1 MAAIDTQLLAG
12 VLTNRAWVLEV
23 QFFGADTDSP
33 NADIGD
39 AAELW
44 LSPAGVR
51 APTEGQRILLTS
63 ADGQL
68 VKPENHIWQVQVADT
83 LAADWAPG
91 TYDLELSRL
100 DADLGASALYVG
112 RVAIGRSLSQIV
124 ESADGSPIGLAA
136 SLGGGGG
143 VRQVFAGAVRVV
155 DGATGPVG
163 RLTWLPTSGAYLA
176 RPGDRLLLDSAGGAF
191 IVTLPADPAEGAEIE
206 ALDGAGACEG
216 DPVTFAR
223 NGQTLAGAA
232 EDFTFDVAWGRVVFT
247 FSGGTWLY
255 RR

>member
-33 NADIGD
+33 NTDIGD

-44 LSPAGVR
+44 LSPAGDR
-51 APTEGQRILLTS
+51 APTEDQRIRLTS
-63 ADGQL
+63 AAGQL
-68 VKPENHIWQVQVADT
+68 LKPEDHIWQVQVADSV
-83 LAADWAPG
+83 AADWTPG

-100 DADLGASALYVG
+100 DADLGAVALYIG

-163 RLTWLPTSGAYLA
+163 RLTWVPVAADFAVRAGV
-176 RPGDRLLLDSAGGAF
+176 RWLLDSSDGVFTG
-191 IVTLPADPAEGAEIE
+191 TMPADPSDGDEVE
-206 ALDGAGACEG
+206 ALDGGGAC
-216 DPVTFAR
+216 DSAPVTFAR
-223 NGQTLAGAA
+223 NGETFGGVA

-247 FSGGTWLY
+247 YSGGTWLY